1 MEEGLLGGVKWE
13 IENDTLTLEP
23 QNGDEGTMGKEPL
36 DDLIDDVTRI
46 KHVKTKGI
54 LHCKGEV
61 LENMFY
67 GFEELRTA
75 DLSAFE
81 TSKATSTCRMFANCD
96 KLRTVNL
103 SSFETHNMWNME
115 YMFFNCINLKKVN
128 LSNFDTHNVEY
139 MNNMFFNCCSL
150 KSLDLSN
157 FDTSKLKDATNM
169 FFSCNELEKIDF
181 SGFNPV
187 SIENYG
193 FGLSD
198 CSALK
203 EIIIPE
209 RLEKQY
215 SLLASLYSCDIDER
229 LFCNSNLF
237 AELLVNIEKLA
248 GCDFTKEKELI
259 SMVMSSNDYNEIWHW
274 KIYSPTTPDKR
285 LLAIIKIVQHNTD
298 KLDKNN
304 IKFITQI
311 LETSG
316 TISDIQAYLNGV
328 PLEDILA

>member
-1 MEEGLLGGVKWE
+1 METGLLGTVKWKL
-13 IENDTLTLEP
+13 ENDTLTLEP
-23 QNGDEGTMGKEPL
+23 QNGDEGIIGEEPL
-36 DDLIDDVTRI
+36 DDLIDGIDQI

-54 LHCKGEV
+54 LHCEGEV
-61 LENMFY
+61 LENMFD

-75 DLSAFE
+75 NLSALE
-81 TSKATSTCRMFANCD
+81 TSKAVSTCCMFRNCT

-103 SSFETHNMWNME
+103 SSFDTSYIYNME
-115 YMFFNCINLKKVN
+115 TMFSNCINLKKVN

-150 KSLDLSN
+150 RSLDLSN

-169 FFSCNELEKIDF
+169 FYSCSELERIDF
-181 SGFNPV
+181 SKFSPV

-198 CSALK
+198 CSVLK

-215 SLLASLYSCDIDER
+215 NLLASLYSCDVDER

-237 AELLVNIEKLA
+237 AELLVNIEELT
-248 GCDFTKEKELI
+248 GCDFTREKELV
-259 SMVMSSNDYNEIWHW
+259 SMVVSSNNYNEIWHW
-274 KIYSPTTPDKR
+274 KIHNSAAPDER
-285 LLAIIKIVQHNTD
+285 LLAIIEIIKHSTG
-298 KLDKNN
+298 KLTKNN
-304 IKFITQI
+304 IKSVMQG

-316 TISDIQAYLNGV
+316 AVSDIKAYLNGV